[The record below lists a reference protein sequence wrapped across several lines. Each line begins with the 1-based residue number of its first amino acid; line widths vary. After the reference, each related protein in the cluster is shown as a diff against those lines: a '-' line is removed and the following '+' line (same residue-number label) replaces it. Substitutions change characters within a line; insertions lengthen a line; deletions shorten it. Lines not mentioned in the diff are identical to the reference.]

1 MHKKKCH
8 KNKKGADNGY
18 FNGSYSEIEI
28 SKNESWTAL
37 DIYERGKRMLEFIE
51 KRWDINF
58 EEQGFDVDKTL
69 GLDFVKEEIEGLG

>member
-1 MHKKKCH
+1 
-8 KNKKGADNGY
+8 
-18 FNGSYSEIEI
+18 
-28 SKNESWTAL
+28 
-37 DIYERGKRMLEFIE
+37 MLEFIE